1 MSAVT
6 VYIVTMRTRVII
18 DTNVTTNNNNNNN
31 ST

>member
-18 DTNVTTNNNNNNN
+18 DTKVTTNNNNNND